1 MLIRVEIPIDA
12 PGIDALLRR
21 SFESD
26 AEAKLVHDL
35 REDGFLTL
43 GLVATDD
50 EGQVIGYVAFSPV
63 DVQGE
68 DLQWV
73 GMAPLAVDEKY
84 RGQGLAR
91 QLVYE
96 GLDSLNEFGYAA
108 VVTLGDPALYS
119 HFGFEL
125 AACDLHLPLARHT
138 ESAFRIASFSRIFAL
153 NGVTGTVE
161 YHEHFQSLFLISGF
175 ADAFAS
181 STGPALPLPDALFL
195 RPFGRFVN
203 AIFRPRNASERSA
216 LGKASVSSR
225 FSACFSPLRWPAR

>member
-96 GLDSLNEFGYAA
+96 GLDLRCRWPG
-108 VVTLGDPALYS
+108 
-119 HFGFEL
+119 
-125 AACDLHLPLARHT
+125 T
-138 ESAFRIASFSRIFAL
+138 ESAFQVHRLADDAL
-153 NGVTGTVE
+153 NGVTGLVE
-161 YHEHFQSLFLISGF
+161 YHEHFN
-175 ADAFAS
+175 
-181 STGPALPLPDALFL
+181 
-195 RPFGRFVN
+195 RF
-203 AIFRPRNASERSA
+203 
-216 LGKASVSSR
+216 
-225 FSACFSPLRWPAR
+225 

>member
-21 SFESD
+21 SFQSD
-26 AEAKLVHDL
+26 AEAKLIHDL
-35 REDGFLTL
+35 REDGLLTL

-63 DVQGE
+63 DVEGE

-73 GMAPLAVDEKY
+73 GLAPLAVDEHY

-108 VVTLGDPALYS
+108 VVTLGDPAFYS
-119 HFGFEL
+119 RLGFES
-125 AACDLHLPLARHT
+125 ASRYDLRCRWPGS
-138 ESAFRIASFSRIFAL
+138 ESAFQVHRLADDAL
-153 NGVTGTVE
+153 VNVHGQVE
-161 YHEHFQSLFLISGF
+161 YHDHFNRL
-175 ADAFAS
+175 
-181 STGPALPLPDALFL
+181 
-195 RPFGRFVN
+195 
-203 AIFRPRNASERSA
+203 
-216 LGKASVSSR
+216 
-225 FSACFSPLRWPAR
+225 

>member
-84 RGQGLAR
+84 RGQ
-91 QLVYE
+91 
-96 GLDSLNEFGYAA
+96 
-108 VVTLGDPALYS
+108 
-119 HFGFEL
+119 
-125 AACDLHLPLARHT
+125 
-138 ESAFRIASFSRIFAL
+138 ESAFLVHRLADDAL
-153 NGVTGTVE
+153 NGVTGLVE
-161 YHEHFQSLFLISGF
+161 YHEHFN
-175 ADAFAS
+175 
-181 STGPALPLPDALFL
+181 
-195 RPFGRFVN
+195 RF
-203 AIFRPRNASERSA
+203 
-216 LGKASVSSR
+216 
-225 FSACFSPLRWPAR
+225 

>member
-96 GLDSLNEFGYAA
+96 GLDSLNEFG
-108 VVTLGDPALYS
+108 
-119 HFGFEL
+119 FEL
-125 AACDLHLPLARHT
+125 AAHHDLRCRWPGT
-138 ESAFRIASFSRIFAL
+138 ESAFQVHRLADDAL
-153 NGVTGTVE
+153 NGVTGLVE
-161 YHEHFQSLFLISGF
+161 YHEHFN
-175 ADAFAS
+175 
-181 STGPALPLPDALFL
+181 
-195 RPFGRFVN
+195 RF
-203 AIFRPRNASERSA
+203 
-216 LGKASVSSR
+216 
-225 FSACFSPLRWPAR
+225 

>member
-50 EGQVIGYVAFSPV
+50 EGQVIGYVALVRLMCRRRPK
-63 DVQGE
+63 
-68 DLQWV
+68 WV

-119 HFGFEL
+119 RFGFEL
-125 AACDLHLPLARHT
+125 AAHHDLRCRWPGT
-138 ESAFRIASFSRIFAL
+138 ESAFRYI
-153 NGVTGTVE
+153 V
-161 YHEHFQSLFLISGF
+161 
-175 ADAFAS
+175 
-181 STGPALPLPDALFL
+181 
-195 RPFGRFVN
+195 
-203 AIFRPRNASERSA
+203 
-216 LGKASVSSR
+216 
-225 FSACFSPLRWPAR
+225 

>member
-108 VVTLGDPALYS
+108 VVTLGEPAFYGRL
-119 HFGFEL
+119 GFEPSGGRRR
-125 AACDLHLPLARHT
+125 AAALLWPEKQQPAAPGAVPPGWQGDPPGLHQRLLRVYEQHRH
-138 ESAFRIASFSRIFAL
+138 EPGEYAL
-153 NGVTGTVE
+153 
-161 YHEHFQSLFLISGF
+161 
-175 ADAFAS
+175 
-181 STGPALPLPDALFL
+181 
-195 RPFGRFVN
+195 
-203 AIFRPRNASERSA
+203 
-216 LGKASVSSR
+216 
-225 FSACFSPLRWPAR
+225 

>member
-1 MLIRVEIPIDA
+1 M
-12 PGIDALLRR
+12 LRR

-50 EGQVIGYVAFSPV
+50 EGQVVGYVAFSPV

-73 GMAPLAVDEKY
+73 GMAPLAVDENY

-119 HFGFEL
+119 RFGFEL
-125 AACDLHLPLARHT
+125 AAHHDLRCRWPGT
-138 ESAFRIASFSRIFAL
+138 ESAFQVHRLADDAL
-153 NGVTGTVE
+153 EGVTAWWNTTTTSIVFNIRGLQAAQ
-161 YHEHFQSLFLISGF
+161 YSLKPF
-175 ADAFAS
+175 AFYK
-181 STGPALPLPDALFL
+181 ALFL
-195 RPFGRFVN
+195 TLCELFD
-203 AIFRPRNASERSA
+203 AILYAQGQRTVANLRRKCQREF
-216 LGKASVSSR
+216 
-225 FSACFSPLRWPAR
+225 PLST

>member
-119 HFGFEL
+119 RFGFEL
-125 AACDLHLPLARHT
+125 AAHHDLRCRWPGT
-138 ESAFRIASFSRIFAL
+138 ESAFQVHRLA
-153 NGVTGTVE
+153 
-161 YHEHFQSLFLISGF
+161 FQSLLISGVCRLLN
-175 ADAFAS
+175 S
-181 STGPALPLPDALFL
+181 SANPAPSATRRSFCRLVSCLTRYSA
-195 RPFGRFVN
+195 
-203 AIFRPRNASERSA
+203 RNASERSPTGA
-216 LGKASVSSR
+216 ENTSVSSPFPR
-225 FSACFSPLRWPAR
+225 SAFAPLPLWCC